1 MSETYCGKDCAA
13 CVNAAGCPG
22 CMNGP
27 GDDCPIA
34 GCCREKGHD
43 ACSTCTLS
51 GSCGKLRAAPEEAER
66 RGRDIELRSRAVSQ
80 AGTISARVTVLF
92 WLLIGGLIA
101 SLLISTLGAISFGD
115 AAEQFDGLLSCVVS
129 AVYACVLLTLGGV
142 NPRFKKAAVMSFA
155 SLGLSAASWLLPGA
169 PVAAALLVAASLPF
183 GILYIYNEVIAYAE
197 ILRTVDAAQSEKWRW
212 FWKYYAAALIAA
224 GCSPLVA
231 LFFLGLG
238 ALLLLA
244 ASVAML
250 VIQIVEMVYLYRT
263 AKIFAA
269 LSAGD

>member
-1 MSETYCGKDCAA
+1 MYPHSTR
-13 CVNAAGCPG
+13 AAG
-22 CMNGP
+22 ME
-27 GDDCPIA
+27 A
-34 GCCREKGHD
+34 VR
-43 ACSTCTLS
+43 STARL
-51 GSCGKLRAAPEEAER
+51 GRGQAPA
-66 RGRDIELRSRAVSQ
+66 L
-80 AGTISARVTVLF
+80 
-92 WLLIGGLIA
+92 
-101 SLLISTLGAISFGD
+101 
-115 AAEQFDGLLSCVVS
+115 
-129 AVYACVLLTLGGV
+129 
-142 NPRFKKAAVMSFA
+142 
-155 SLGLSAASWLLPGA
+155 GA
-169 PVAAALLVAASLPF
+169 PVAAALLEVASLPF

-212 FWKYYAAALIAA
+212 FWKYYAAALIAV